1 MLLCVIIVLAGNEG
15 CTVGCGL
22 CCPWVPWLGTVDC
35 VGVGSFLVGLMCA
48 GLVRIRVLVIIEFV
62 LCGYDAAVALRCMLL
77 TVAVMLTVSRIFRS
91 RFRNPKLIWD
101 FMFPFPKT
109 LRIISLLLR
118 KSSLVTNG
126 CA

>member
-1 MLLCVIIVLAGNEG
+1 MG
-15 CTVGCGL
+15 TVA
-22 CCPWVPWLGTVDC
+22 GTVDC

-62 LCGYDAAVALRCMLL
+62 MCGYDAAVALRCMLL

-109 LRIISLLLR
+109 LLADNFYNFVLHGNTR
-118 KSSLVTNG
+118 K
-126 CA
+126 